1 MWIFRVAQWGSVPMA
16 GGWAVHPNT
25 SRKNKLI
32 ARMQVFVR
40 TRPLLVPG
48 PPAGPGSIW
57 EGEEPRP
64 VSQYNP

>member
-40 TRPLLVPG
+40 TRPLLVRRLSPVV
-48 PPAGPGSIW
+48 AGC
-57 EGEEPRP
+57 
-64 VSQYNP
+64 